1 MGQQVSMII
10 SVCVCLPACL
20 YLYVGTGG
28 SVKQEVGG
36 IGGGGAG
43 RAVARDLRLSLPR
56 NHIFFFFCCA
66 IR

>member
-36 IGGGGAG
+36 MGGGWG
-43 RAVARDLRLSLPR
+43 RAGCSEGPEVIIA
-56 NHIFFFFCCA
+56 
-66 IR
+66 